1 MTERHKPPSL
11 VLSLAERSSL
21 MRYSVLFATI
31 TNPFTKQLM
40 KLMKKTEM
48 RSKKMF
54 KLLLLTLSNHL
65 WLKLMLKLV
74 I

>member
-40 KLMKKTEM
+40 KLMKRTEM
-48 RSKKMF
+48 KSKKNVQTASFDAIKSFMAE
-54 KLLLLTLSNHL
+54 TNA
-65 WLKLMLKLV
+65 
-74 I
+74 